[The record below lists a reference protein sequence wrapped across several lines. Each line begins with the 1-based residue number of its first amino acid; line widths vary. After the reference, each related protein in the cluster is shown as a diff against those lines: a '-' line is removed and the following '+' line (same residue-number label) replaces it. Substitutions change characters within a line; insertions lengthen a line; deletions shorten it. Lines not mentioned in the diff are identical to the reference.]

1 MEQIADPRIRR
12 MIKEMPDLQAAAWNA
27 YSPTLPT
34 EERVPPD
41 VLAAARRLAEQGRG
55 PAAEELLRGHPA
67 LDQTPEALNALG
79 LILQRQDRVEE
90 SFDAFMR
97 AIAVHQAWEA
107 RLWFNMA
114 NGYIMRRDWS
124 AAIEA
129 SRTATTLA
137 PQSPGGWVN
146 LLFALAKRGGR
157 DELLAAVN
165 AMDEAWPAARHD
177 EEVRKVMETP
187 IVSDT
192 LSGTIRRHAEPRS

>member
-12 MIKEMPDLQAAAWNA
+12 MIKEMPHIQAAVWNA

-114 NGYIMRRDWS
+114 NGFIMRRDW
-124 AAIEA
+124 
-129 SRTATTLA
+129 
-137 PQSPGGWVN
+137 
-146 LLFALAKRGGR
+146 
-157 DELLAAVN
+157 
-165 AMDEAWPAARHD
+165 PAACAQF
-177 EEVRKVMETP
+177 EAC
-187 IVSDT
+187 VSLRPDWDK
-192 LSGTIRRHAEPRS
+192 GHAH